1 MEKFKM
7 PPNINW
13 KEIVKVDLDDLPLR
27 EELADNLS
35 IASVK
40 AEVNELKDKMWQ
52 SIQNYLVTDGESTR
66 GRPDSEEVEQAGEG
80 QAKFENQ
87 LNTKVIKLENEL
99 EMVQHD
105 DGILS
110 LYRTK
115 FTILKTS
122 QNKKIDKE
130 CGKVLDKES

>member
-27 EELADNLS
+27 EELADNSS

-52 SIQNYLVTDGESTR
+52 SIQNY
-66 GRPDSEEVEQAGEG
+66 
-80 QAKFENQ
+80 
-87 LNTKVIKLENEL
+87 
-99 EMVQHD
+99 
-105 DGILS
+105 
-110 LYRTK
+110 
-115 FTILKTS
+115 
-122 QNKKIDKE
+122 
-130 CGKVLDKES
+130 